1 MLTVEN
7 LRLGYGG
14 QPVLEGVSFTLAEGE
29 ALALLGRNGAGKSS
43 LMKAL
48 MGLLPLEGGRILWRG
63 EDISRWP
70 PFRRARAGLG
80 YVPEERRIF
89 ADLTVAENL
98 ATGLRPPDPDSP
110 LPPWDC
116 ARILALF
123 PALAPLSHQ
132 RGGAISGGEA
142 QMLSIARSLLGQPRL
157 LLLDEPAEGLAPMIV
172 QDMIDAIKLM
182 SAAGLTLLLSEQM
195 LPVARACAP
204 RALLLGGGR
213 VQATG
218 PTGALLADHALTERW
233 LGV

>member
-1 MLTVEN
+1 MCRKT
-7 LRLGYGG
+7 
-14 QPVLEGVSFTLAEGE
+14 
-29 ALALLGRNGAGKSS
+29 AG
-43 LMKAL
+43 
-48 MGLLPLEGGRILWRG
+48 
-63 EDISRWP
+63 
-70 PFRRARAGLG
+70 F
-80 YVPEERRIF
+80 F

-116 ARILALF
+116 KRILELF

-142 QMLSIARSLLGQPRL
+142 QMLSIARCLLGQPRL

-213 VQATG
+213 VQAAG
-218 PTGALLADHALTERW
+218 ATGALLADRALTERW

>member
-1 MLTVEN
+1 MLTVDG
-7 LRLGYGG
+7 LTLGYGG
-14 QPVLEGVSFTLAEGE
+14 QPVLADVSFTLAEGE
-29 ALALLGRNGAGKSS
+29 ALALLGRNGAGKST

-48 MGLLPLEGGRILWRG
+48 IGLIPLATGRILWRG
-63 EDISRWP
+63 DDISRWP
-70 PFRRARAGLG
+70 PFRRARAGIG

-98 ATGLRPPDPDSP
+98 ATGLRDPDPESP
-110 LPPWDC
+110 LPPWDI
-116 ARILALF
+116 ARILSLF
-123 PALAPLSHQ
+123 PALAALLNQ

-142 QMLSIARSLLGQPRL
+142 QMLAISRCLLGQPRL

-172 QDMIDAIKLM
+172 QDMIEAIKLM

-204 RALLLGGGR
+204 RALVLGGGR
-213 VQATG
+213 VQAAGTME
-218 PTGALLADHALTERW
+218 ALLADKALTEMW

>member
-1 MLTVEN
+1 MLTVDG
-7 LRLGYGG
+7 LTLGYGG
-14 QPVLEGVSFTLAEGE
+14 QPVLTDVAFSLAEGE
-29 ALALLGRNGAGKSS
+29 ALALLGRNGAGKST

-48 MGLLPLEGGRILWRG
+48 IGLIPLATGRILWRG
-63 EDISRWP
+63 DDISRWP
-70 PFRRARAGLG
+70 PFRRARAGIG

-98 ATGLRPPDPDSP
+98 ATGLRTPDPESP
-110 LPPWDC
+110 LPPWDI
-116 ARILALF
+116 ARILSLF
-123 PALAPLSHQ
+123 PALTTLLNQ

-142 QMLSIARSLLGQPRL
+142 QMLAIARCLLGQPRL

-172 QDMIDAIKLM
+172 QDMIEAIKLM

-204 RALLLGGGR
+204 RALVLGGGK
-213 VQATG
+213 VQAAGMTG
-218 PTGALLADHALTERW
+218 GLLADTALTETW